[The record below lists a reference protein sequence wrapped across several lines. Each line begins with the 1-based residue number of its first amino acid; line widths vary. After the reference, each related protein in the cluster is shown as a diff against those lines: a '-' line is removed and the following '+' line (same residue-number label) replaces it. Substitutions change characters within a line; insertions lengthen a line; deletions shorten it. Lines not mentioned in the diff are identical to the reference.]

1 MSLCVILCVRS
12 TTDAREAGHSPLLLS
27 IWANTQETPVPSL
40 RWLVINS
47 LERILRKGLGM

>member
-12 TTDAREAGHSPLLLS
+12 TTDAREAGHSLLLLS